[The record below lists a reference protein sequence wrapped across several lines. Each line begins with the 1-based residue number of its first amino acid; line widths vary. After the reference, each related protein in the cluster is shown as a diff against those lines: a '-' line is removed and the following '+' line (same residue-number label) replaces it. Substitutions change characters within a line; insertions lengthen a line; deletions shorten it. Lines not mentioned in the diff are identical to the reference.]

1 MPRDEFGG
9 LQDQFGDGADLDGA
23 QFLNLGPTVADSN
36 AARKDYV
43 DGVVATVAATV
54 TTADSRIDAAEGR
67 LTALEATAPVV
78 VNAALGGVAFD
89 IVVDHNTVSMGTVTF
104 KIHNVALGIHE
115 LLLVKTDTS
124 AADIIASVGVGG
136 TWDETGQDIRFDTDN
151 LTGGHYARADVVL
164 EPGHF
169 VLICNEPG
177 HVHLGMV
184 IDFTVTMLTGA
195 TANAIAGR

>member
-23 QFLNLGPTVADSN
+23 QFLNLGPTVANSN

-43 DGVVATVAATV
+43 DSAVATVAATV
-54 TTADSRIDAAEGR
+54 TAADNR

-78 VNAALGGVAFD
+78 VNATLGGVAFD